1 MTDSWLSRLAA
12 FCHRRRFTVL
22 SGWIVLAAAMVL
34 LAVGYG
40 AGSADD
46 FSTDATQS
54 GRAQQLIAEHF
65 PGFTG
70 DSLTLAVRSDAAL
83 DDPATRDRVQRVV
96 DLLAA
101 TGHVARVTSPYD
113 AQDQITADRH
123 TGYAVAMLD
132 LPSDEMPVAATQKLL
147 DQVREASGS
156 GVTFA
161 LAGPA
166 VNNVETPGGGP
177 ADAVGLA
184 AAAVVLLFAFGS
196 VLAMGLPV
204 ITAILGITVG
214 LSGMFLLGH
223 VFPAPGFA
231 PVLAS
236 MIGLGVGIDYALFI
250 VTRYR
255 EALHS
260 GRTPRQAVVTATATA
275 GRAVL
280 FAGATVVVGL
290 AGLLLTGLGFMRGLA
305 VGAAVTVLATM
316 LAAVTLLPALL
327 GLVGHRIDRLSV
339 HRRRAPA
346 RPWSSLWAGSVIRR
360 PLLATL
366 AGALVLAALAAPAL
380 GLRLSMPD
388 GSTQPQDTSAYTAHR
403 ILADGFGGGF
413 DATLWVVVGLPDG
426 DPDQVA
432 TVIAAEPGVASVD
445 LPRRSHDGAI
455 ALLAVRPTTGS
466 QDEATAA
473 LVHRL
478 RAVTADQPVLVGG
491 VVASAIDFAELTAD
505 RLPVV
510 IVAVVGLSLLLLVVL
525 FRSLLLAVKAGL
537 LNLMSIGA
545 SFGVLVA
552 VVQWGWLGNVLNF
565 PTTMPVTAWVP
576 LIMFPVLFGLSMDY
590 EVFLVSRIREAYD
603 TIGDTRLAVR
613 EGLVR
618 TARVITAA
626 AAIMIAVFL
635 SVMLGADVGVKQL
648 GLGLAVAVFV
658 DATIVRLI
666 VLPATMEL
674 VGRFNWWLPGWLDR
688 ALSRVRP
695 DEAEPTTGQMIEQVA
710 ALENQDE
717 EIVA

>member
-1 MTDSWLSRLAA
+1 
-12 FCHRRRFTVL
+12 
-22 SGWIVLAAAMVL
+22 MVL

-40 AGSADD
+40 AGSDND
-46 FSTDATQS
+46 FSTGATQS
-54 GRAQQLIAEHF
+54 GQAQQLIAEHF

-70 DSLTLAVRSDAAL
+70 DSLTLAVDSDIAL
-83 DDPATRDRVQRVV
+83 DDPVVRDRVQPLVE
-96 DLLAA
+96 LLAA
-101 TGHVARVTSPYD
+101 TEHVARVSSLYD
-113 AQDQITADRH
+113 APDQITADRH
-123 TGYAVAMLD
+123 IGYAVAMLD
-132 LPSDEMPVAATQKLL
+132 VPSDEMPVAATRELL
-147 DQVREASGS
+147 GQVREASGS

-184 AAAVVLLFAFGS
+184 AAAVVLLVAFGS
-196 VLAMGLPV
+196 VLAMGLPIV
-204 ITAILGITVG
+204 TAVFGIAVG
-214 LSGMFLLGH
+214 LSGMALLGH

-236 MIGLGVGIDYALFI
+236 MIGLGVGVDYALFI

-255 EALHS
+255 EALQS
-260 GRTPRQAVVTATATA
+260 GRTPREAVVTATATA

-339 HRRRAPA
+339 HRRRASV
-346 RPWSSLWAGSVIRR
+346 RPWSSRWADSVIRR
-360 PLLATL
+360 PLVAAV
-366 AGALVLAALAAPAL
+366 AGVLVLAALAAPAL

-388 GSTQPQDTSAYTAHR
+388 ASTQPRHTSAYAAHR
-403 ILADGFGGGF
+403 ILADGFGAGV
-413 DATLWVVVGLPDG
+413 DATLSVVVSLPDR
-426 DPDQVA
+426 DPDRVA
-432 TVIAAEPGVASVD
+432 TAIAAEPGVASVSP
-445 LPRRSHDGAI
+445 PRRSGDGAV
-455 ALLAVRPTTGS
+455 ALLAVRPTSGT
-466 QDEATAA
+466 QDEATID

-478 RAVTADQPVLVGG
+478 RAITAGQPVLVGG
-491 VVASAIDFAELTAD
+491 VVAAAIDFAELTAD
-505 RLPVV
+505 RLPLV
-510 IVAVVGLSLLLLVVL
+510 IVVVVGLSLLLLVMI
-525 FRSLLLAVKAGL
+525 FRSALLAVKAGL
-537 LNLMSIGA
+537 LNLISIGA

-552 VVQWGWLGNVLNF
+552 VVQWGWLGDVLNF

-603 TIGDTRLAVR
+603 TMGDTRLAVR
-613 EGLVR
+613 EGLTG

-658 DATIVRLI
+658 DATIVRL
-666 VLPATMEL
+666 VLLPATMKL

-688 ALSRVRP
+688 ALPRVRLEEAGP
-695 DEAEPTTGQMIEQVA
+695 ATVPVPDCSAAGDSATGDEAVRPEA
-710 ALENQDE
+710 AT
-717 EIVA
+717 V